1 VDDDPVKADRADGL
15 AFAPFP
21 HQRARWTGSPAG
33 AVAADRVLPIA
44 KAVLITGTDDAGVEL
59 GELAMTVDSASAPP
73 AGIEHRAV
81 TVELA

>member
-1 VDDDPVKADRADGL
+1 M
-15 AFAPFP
+15 AFAALA
-21 HQRARWTGSPAG
+21 HHHALRTRSPAG